1 MSLTTGI
8 VLLDPSAFAADPP
21 LVLSVHKSSQVK
33 TICALQTQ
41 GSREQSGFSEAEI
54 IHYLF
59 LQGSLFML
67 GDCIKVMEQNNI
79 LSSSL
84 CPFLSPA
91 PQQQQ
96 RFISNSRIVAKVHRI
111 TKYDC
116 EMWYAASS
124 CFGQHS
130 QGCILRFTGKMKR
143 DKKKNLCSHSLHC
156 PLSVCVITFLL
167 LRISFHKPSGRKASS
182 TH

>member
-8 VLLDPSAFAADPP
+8 VLVDPRSLAADP
-21 LVLSVHKSSQVK
+21 LVVLSVHKSRQFE

-41 GSREQSGFSEAEI
+41 ASREQSGFSEAEI

-84 CPFLSPA
+84 CSSLPPPSNNKGLFL
-91 PQQQQ
+91 
-96 RFISNSRIVAKVHRI
+96 I
-111 TKYDC
+111 TK
-116 EMWYAASS
+116 
-124 CFGQHS
+124 
-130 QGCILRFTGKMKR
+130 
-143 DKKKNLCSHSLHC
+143 
-156 PLSVCVITFLL
+156 
-167 LRISFHKPSGRKASS
+167 
-182 TH
+182 

>member
-1 MSLTTGI
+1 M
-8 VLLDPSAFAADPP
+8 DPSSFTAD
-21 LVLSVHKSSQVK
+21 VLSVHKSSQVE

-41 GSREQSGFSEAEI
+41 GSRKQSGFSEAEI
-54 IHYLF
+54 VHYLF

-84 CPFLSPA
+84 CPFLPR
-91 PQQQQ
+91 PQQQ
-96 RFISNSRIVAKVHRI
+96 RFISNSQIVAKVHRI
-111 TKYDC
+111 TKCDC

-130 QGCILRFTGKMKR
+130 QGCILRFTGKIKR
-143 DKKKNLCSHSLHC
+143 DKKSSLYSHSLHC